1 VPNTSSPSQMHG
13 QPAVVMQLAAGDTV
27 VVALQGAQVL
37 SWQTADGTER
47 LYLSPKAAFD
57 GKSPIRGGIPVCFPQ
72 FNQRVLDGCVLA
84 KHGFARTLPWTVR
97 SVDCEAQS
105 ALAVFTLSHDALP
118 EELRLDWP
126 HHFEA
131 QLDVALTPAQL
142 RVTFNVRNTGAH
154 TWPFALALHSYLGV
168 TDITQTRLQGLQ
180 GVPFWDA
187 VAHGDN
193 RKAIGEQG
201 DVLLG
206 FVGETDRVYQR
217 VPAALQ
223 LLQPDGKLRI
233 EQSAAFSETVVWN
246 PGAKLCAQLADLP
259 DDGYRRMLCVEAAAI
274 DHAVAL
280 APGQCW
286 HGWQQ
291 FGVF

>member
-1 VPNTSSPSQMHG
+1 VPNTSSRIQMHG
-13 QPAVVMQLAAGDTV
+13 QPAVVMQLAGGDIV

-37 SWQTADGTER
+37 SWQTVDGTER
-47 LYLSPKAAFD
+47 LYLSPKAVFD

-105 ALAVFTLSHDALP
+105 ALAVFTLSHDAL
-118 EELRLDWP
+118 
-126 HHFEA
+126 
-131 QLDVALTPAQL
+131 TPAQL

-168 TDITQTRLQGLQ
+168 ADIAQTRLQGLQ

-187 VAHGDN
+187 VAHGNN
-193 RKAIGEQG
+193 RKAIGEQR
-201 DVLLG
+201 DELLG
-206 FVGETDRVYQR
+206 FVGETDRVYQQA
-217 VPAALQ
+217 PAALQ

-246 PGAKLCAQLADLP
+246 PGAQLCAQLADLP
-259 DDGYRRMLCVEAAAI
+259 DDGYRQMLCVEAATI
-274 DHAVAL
+274 DHPVAL
-280 APGQCW
+280 APGQSW

-291 FGVF
+291 FGVL